1 MIPRYTREAIGSVW
15 TQRRK
20 MEGWLE
26 VELAVVE
33 ALVAEGVVA
42 EADARACRE
51 RAAFTVEEVEERERT
66 TNHDV
71 AAFVDTVQASI
82 GPEGR
87 WLHYGLTSS
96 DVLDTALA
104 TQLVE
109 AGTIVMTGARDY
121 RDALIGRALEHR
133 DTVCIGRTHGIHA
146 EPTSFGLR
154 LAGFAFEANRNVER
168 LRSAFEQAAVGKLS
182 GAVGTYASLPPSVE
196 RRVMEELGL
205 GREDASTQVVPRD
218 RHAELLSAVALSAA
232 GLERFATEIRNL
244 QRTEV
249 REVEEPFGK
258 GQKGSSAMPHKRNP
272 ITTERITGL
281 ARVMRG
287 YAQAGL
293 ENVALWHERDIS
305 HSGAERVILPDA
317 TIALD
322 YMLHLGRRVAAEMV
336 VHSDRMEENLELT
349 YGAVYSQRA
358 LTALLDAGLERDDAY
373 RVVQVNAQRAWD
385 TRTPF
390 RDLLADAIAAD
401 DDLPEIDLDAVFDPS
416 AYLRNAGEVFER
428 LEAMAR

>member
-1 MIPRYTREAIGSVW
+1 MIPRYTREEIGAVW

-26 VELAVVE
+26 VELAVTE
-33 ALVAEGVVA
+33 ALADAGVVPA
-42 EADARACRE
+42 TDAVACRE
-51 RAAFTVEEVEERERT
+51 RASFSVEAVEERERT

-71 AAFVDTVQASI
+71 AAFVDVVAASI

-87 WLHYGLTSS
+87 WIHYGLTSS

-104 TQLVE
+104 TQIAA
-109 AGTIVMTGARDY
+109 AGEIVVAGAVAY
-121 RDALIGRALEHR
+121 RDALIERAIEHR
-133 DTVCIGRTHGIHA
+133 DTVCVGRTHGIHA

-154 LAGFAFEANRNVER
+154 LAGFAFEAARNVER
-168 LRSAFEQAAVGKLS
+168 LERAFAGARFGKLS

-196 RRVMEELGL
+196 AAVMERLGI
-205 GREDASTQVVPRD
+205 GAEDASTQIVPRD
-218 RHAELLSAVALSAA
+218 RHADLLSAIALAGA
-232 GLERFATEIRNL
+232 GLERFATEVRNL

-281 ARVMRG
+281 ARVLRG

-317 TIALD
+317 TIGLD
-322 YMLHLGRRVAAEMV
+322 YMQHLATRVVAGMT
-336 VHSDRMEENLELT
+336 VHTERMRENLELT
-349 YGAVYSQRA
+349 HGAIYSQRA
-358 LTALLDAGLERDDAY
+358 LTALIDAGLVRDDAY
-373 RVVQVNAQRAWD
+373 RLVQENAQRAWD

-390 RDLLADAIAAD
+390 RDLLATAVAD
-401 DDLPEIDLDAVFDPS
+401 SDVEVDLDAVFDPS
-416 AYLRNAGEVFER
+416 AYLTHVGEVLDR
-428 LEAMAR
+428 LEKLR

>member
-1 MIPRYTREAIGSVW
+1 
-15 TQRRK
+15 

-26 VELAVVE
+26 VELAVTE
-33 ALVAEGVVA
+33 ALAEAGIVP
-42 EADARACRE
+42 EADANACRE
-51 RAAFTVEEVEERERT
+51 RAAFTVEAVEERERT

-71 AAFVDTVQASI
+71 AAFVDVISAAV

-104 TQLVE
+104 TQIRE
-109 AGTIVMTGARDY
+109 AGEIVVAGATGF
-121 RDALIGRALEHR
+121 RDALVERAFEQR
-133 DTVCIGRTHGIHA
+133 DTVCVGRTHGIHA

-154 LAGFAFEANRNVER
+154 LAGFAFEADRNVVR
-168 LRSAFEQAAVGKLS
+168 LRRAFADCAVGKLS
-182 GAVGTYASLPPSVE
+182 GAVGTYASLPPAIE
-196 RRVMEELGL
+196 AAVMERLGL
-205 GREDASTQVVPRD
+205 AIEAASTQVVPRD
-218 RHAELLSAVALSAA
+218 RHAEMLSAVALAGA
-232 GLERFATEIRNL
+232 GLERFATEVRNL

-281 ARVMRG
+281 ARVLRG

-317 TIALD
+317 TIGLD
-322 YMLHLGRRVAAEMV
+322 YMQHLGTRVASGMVIHAE
-336 VHSDRMEENLELT
+336 RMRENLNLT
-349 YGAVYSQRA
+349 HGAIFSQRA
-358 LTALLDAGLERDDAY
+358 LTALIDAGMVRDDAY
-373 RVVQVNAQRAWD
+373 MLVQENAQSAWD

-390 RDLLADAIAAD
+390 RELLARA
-401 DDLPEIDLDAVFDPS
+401 LEGSEVSVDLDSIFDPS
-416 AYLRNAGEVFER
+416 AYLANAGEVFER
-428 LEAMAR
+428 LEALR